1 MLGFGRKKPPLRK
14 GSDILETILTWKG
27 NDDWT
32 AQLALMETYDQHYG
46 IFDHEAHLHDDPLSV
61 IGMHPAENTV
71 KGSRLELMTL
81 ELVACRIP
89 ELTNTP
95 LLELLT
101 YPRWLLERFLDD
113 GRKVRKQEEA
123 EALKMKQQL
132 EQLSEGQGKRGKP
145 RPQGGGNAPA

>member
-1 MLGFGRKKPPLRK
+1 LNWEGQ
-14 GSDILETILTWKG
+14 
-27 NDDWT
+27 DDWT
-32 AQLALMETYDQHYG
+32 AQLGLMESYDQYYG
-46 IFDHEAHLHDDPLSV
+46 IFDHEAHVHDDPLSI

-101 YPRWLLERFLDD
+101 YPRWLLERFLED

-123 EALKMKQQL
+123 EAAKMKAQL
-132 EQLSEGQGKRGKP
+132 DQLADQQGKGKRKP
-145 RPQGGGNAPA
+145 PTPQGNVPPR

>member
-1 MLGFGRKKPPLRK
+1 M
-14 GSDILETILTWKG
+14 ETILTWTG
-27 NDDWT
+27 QDDWT

-71 KGSRLELMTL
+71 RGSRLELMTL

-95 LLELLT
+95 LLELLN
-101 YPRWLLERFLDD
+101 YPRWLLERFLED

-132 EQLSEGQGKRGKP
+132 EQLGEQGRGKGKPKP
-145 RPQGGGNAPA
+145 RNQGENAMP